1 MQQILWL
8 CFFQI
13 EIRHSKRRR
22 KTCNRRSQP
31 GDAVYRAYGDKPVN
45 HKVWDES
52 ETMFHFWVVELP
64 KQHLGSDACPIF
76 ILKGCSFAMGRE
88 IGEGI

>member
-8 CFFQI
+8 CFFQ
-13 EIRHSKRRR
+13 SKFGIQNAGE
-22 KTCNRRSQP
+22 KPVIAKSNP

-64 KQHLGSDACPIF
+64 KQHLGSDACPI
-76 ILKGCSFAMGRE
+76 LSSRGAALQWEEKW
-88 IGEGI
+88 